1 MGSSHETLP
10 VPRVCGKQTK
20 RSNFPHG
27 TPDDYYRR
35 AIFIPF
41 LDHVLAE
48 LNTRF
53 SDKTVPVA
61 VHIRELLKGPT
72 TNKELVLAAAEV
84 YRDDVQSILVTAEI
98 NRWILTAEPMQS
110 VENAL
115 SFAKARMFP
124 NLAKLLTILL
134 TLPVTNA
141 EAERSFSVLKL
152 VKTHLRS
159 SMGQERLNG
168 LALLAV
174 HSTTNVSLQNV
185 IDKFSQKNRHL
196 LLR

>member
-1 MGSSHETLP
+1 M
-10 VPRVCGKQTK
+10 
-20 RSNFPHG
+20 PHD
-27 TPDDYYRR
+27 TPEDYYRR

-61 VHIRELLKGPT
+61 VHIRELLKGAS

-84 YRDDVQSILVTAEI
+84 YQDDVQSILVATEI
-98 NRWILTAEPMQS
+98 DRWMMTAEPMQS
-110 VENAL
+110 VEKAL
-115 SFAKARMFP
+115 RFAKARLFP

-174 HSTTNVSLQNV
+174 HSKTNVSVQNV
-185 IDKFSQKNRHL
+185 IDKFSQKNRRL
-196 LLR
+196 QLR